1 MKRFFAALILLAVT
15 VFTAVYLNSKT
26 LSLAEEF
33 IEIIDSDC
41 TAAQLRNAWEEK
53 SKLFTILLPH
63 EQVEDIETIIESLV
77 DQKDQVQITR
87 VDDEKGVLLKVKVA
101 DEDMGKVI
109 GKQGRI
115 AKAIRTVMKAVTSKE
130 HKRVGIVF
138 EE

>member
-1 MKRFFAALILLAVT
+1 MEEIL
-15 VFTAVYLNSKT
+15 K
-26 LSLAEEF
+26 
-33 IEIIDSDC
+33 
-41 TAAQLRNAWEEK
+41 
-53 SKLFTILLPH
+53 
-63 EQVEDIETIIESLV
+63 TIIENLV
-77 DQKDQVQITR
+77 DQKNQVQITR

-130 HKRVGIVF
+130 HKKVGIVF

>member
-1 MKRFFAALILLAVT
+1 MEEIL
-15 VFTAVYLNSKT
+15 
-26 LSLAEEF
+26 
-33 IEIIDSDC
+33 
-41 TAAQLRNAWEEK
+41 R
-53 SKLFTILLPH
+53 
-63 EQVEDIETIIESLV
+63 TIIENLV
-77 DQKDQVQITR
+77 DQKNQVQITR

-130 HKRVGIVF
+130 HKKVGIVF